1 MTIEGA
7 MLCCKDKKLFNE
19 AIKLRK
25 FGLDLSKFRDEKNEI
40 RVDYDLKK
48 IGYSYQLSNLSCGM
62 GMLQMSDIDKNYRKV
77 LSNVK
82 KIEEAVSSTKDI
94 SVVLPVKKS
103 LPAYWVFLLSSPHKK
118 KLMNYLKLKGL
129 VQAQFMLETM
139 LIQVLCQKIQ
149 TKWRGLC

>member
-1 MTIEGA
+1 
-7 MLCCKDKKLFNE
+7 
-19 AIKLRK
+19 
-25 FGLDLSKFRDEKNEI
+25 
-40 RVDYDLKK
+40 
-48 IGYSYQLSNLSCGM
+48 M

-118 KLMNYLKLKGL
+118 KINELP
-129 VQAQFMLETM
+129 
-139 LIQVLCQKIQ
+139 
-149 TKWRGLC
+149 